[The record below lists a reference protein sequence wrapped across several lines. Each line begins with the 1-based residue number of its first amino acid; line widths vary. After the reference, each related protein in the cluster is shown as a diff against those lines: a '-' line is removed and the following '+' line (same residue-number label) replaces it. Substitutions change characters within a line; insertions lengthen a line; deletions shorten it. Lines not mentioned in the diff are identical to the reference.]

1 MSKNTTHKRRNH
13 IKEGRKEI
21 IAPLYKRG
29 WSIAKIAEEVRTRM
43 NTTCSTRT
51 IWNDINEML
60 DEWRAT
66 RIQDVDQ
73 RLQLELERID
83 DAVRELWE
91 QWEKSKE
98 DWVRE
103 HNKRIG
109 VPVPATDGNG
119 QPTGE
124 ATEIV
129 TVKREN
135 QTENVVGLGNP
146 AYMAEIRQQLAE
158 RRKLHGLYAATKTE
172 VTGKDGSPLIPAE
185 KMTEEEI
192 KAEIDRIKASRNH

>member
-1 MSKNTTHKRRNH
+1 MSRNTSKRNH

-51 IWNDINEML
+51 VWNDINELL
-60 DEWRAT
+60 DEWRAA

-83 DAVRELWE
+83 DAVCELWE
-91 QWEKSKE
+91 QWDKSKE

-103 HNKRIG
+103 YNKRVG
-109 VPVPATDGNG
+109 VPVPAGEG
-119 QPTGE
+119 QGGGE

-135 QTENVVGLGNP
+135 KSENVIGLGNP

-158 RRKLHGLYAATKTE
+158 RRKLLGLYAATKTE
-172 VTGKDGSPLIPAE
+172 VTGKDGTPLIPAE
-185 KMTEEEI
+185 KMSEDEI
-192 KAEIDRIKASRNH
+192 KAEIERIKASRSH